1 MLRADAGG
9 GRTGTVML
17 RADAGGGRT
26 GTVVLHAGAV
36 GGRTGTVVLHAGAGW
51 LPYRR
56 ADRHGP
62 GRAAPDLARRA
73 PRAGGRLVGTVVL
86 HAGAA
91 GGRSGTVVLRADADG
106 GRTGT
111 VMLRAHAGGGRTGT
125 VVLRTPVRGGS
136 RTGGQT
142 VTDQDERLPTWH
154 VVRRAPAAGSW
165 AQWCCTPA
173 RLAAAPARWPVRA
186 ASAPA
191 GRAACRC
198 GWLSRRR
205 GALRAGTGG
214 PCRRVVQLRVGAG
227 GAPAPGGAGRA
238 GPPRSVLVPGRVN
251 SPRVVLGRA
260 GAVVAVPAPARRVRT
275 GGR

>member
-1 MLRADAGG
+1 
-9 GRTGTVML
+9 ML

-51 LPYRR
+51 LPYRSV
-56 ADRHGP
+56 DRHGP

-73 PRAGGRLVGTVVL
+73 PRAGAGGRLVGTVVL
-86 HAGAA
+86 GAGAA

-125 VVLRTPVRGGS
+125 VVLRTPVRGLPY
-136 RTGGQT
+136 RRRT
-142 VTDQDERLPTWH
+142 VTYQDERLPTWH

-165 AQWCCTPA
+165 ARWCCTPV
-173 RLAAAPARWPVRA
+173 RLAVAPARWPVRA

-227 GAPAPGGAGRA
+227 GAPAPSGAGAGGPASVGAGAGAGELAPGGAG
-238 GPPRSVLVPGRVN
+238 S
-251 SPRVVLGRA
+251 
-260 GAVVAVPAPARRVRT
+260 RRCGGGRT
-275 GGR
+275 GAG